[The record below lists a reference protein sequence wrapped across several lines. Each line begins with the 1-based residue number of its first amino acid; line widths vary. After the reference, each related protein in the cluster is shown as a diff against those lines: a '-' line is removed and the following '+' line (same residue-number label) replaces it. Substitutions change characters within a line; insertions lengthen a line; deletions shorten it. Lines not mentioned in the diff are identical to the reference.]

1 MNDATPQAARRRS
14 PNPFDLNDISAY
26 CVWREHKLANY
37 PRDAGELMV
46 EVADLAAPTAVEK
59 SALIARCRRANM
71 AVYATPKASADV
83 HAHGAR
89 DATRQALR
97 RFGSAFGL
105 VSMEKHRSS
114 DDDGIV
120 AIEVTEAEGKQ
131 GFIPYTKRAISWHTD
146 GYYNATDEAIDAML
160 LHCARPAHEG
170 GVNALLDQD
179 IAYIRLR
186 DANPALVAAM
196 MHPEAMTIPESVEE
210 DGRVRP
216 VSVGP
221 VFIVNGAS
229 LTMRYTA
236 RTRSIHWR
244 DDADTRAAVALL
256 DRLLAHEEEP
266 LIIKYRMQAGEGL
279 ICNNVLHTRT
289 AFENDGGAGRLLY
302 RVRYR
307 ERIAGT

>member
-1 MNDATPQAARRRS
+1 MNDETLEAVHGRML
-14 PNPFDLNDISAY
+14 NPFDLNDNSSYAA
-26 CVWREHKLANY
+26 WREHKLAGY
-37 PRDAGELMV
+37 PRDAGDLK
-46 EVADLAAPTAVEK
+46 VALTCLAAPTAGEK
-59 SALIARCRRANM
+59 SAIIACCRRANM
-71 AVYATPKASADV
+71 AVYATPQASAEE
-83 HAHGAR
+83 HAHGSR
-89 DATRQALR
+89 DATRRDLR
-97 RFGSAFGL
+97 LFGAAFGL
-105 VSMEKHRSS
+105 ATMENHRSS

-120 AIEVTEAEGKQ
+120 AIEVTQAEGKH

-146 GYYNATDEAIDAML
+146 GYYNAADEAIDAML
-160 LHCARPAHEG
+160 LHCARPAREG

-186 DANPALVAAM
+186 DTNPALVAAM

-221 VFIVNGAS
+221 VFIVNGSS

-266 LIIKYRMQAGEGL
+266 LIIKYRMEAGEGL
-279 ICNNVLHTRT
+279 VCNNVLHTRT
-289 AFENDGGAGRLLY
+289 AFENDDDAGRLLY